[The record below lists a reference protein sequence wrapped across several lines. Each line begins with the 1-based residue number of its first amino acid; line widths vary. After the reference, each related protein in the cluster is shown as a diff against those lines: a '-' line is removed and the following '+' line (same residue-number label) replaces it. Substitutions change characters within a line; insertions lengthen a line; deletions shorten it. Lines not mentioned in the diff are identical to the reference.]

1 MKKRVYVVSALRTP
15 VGSMGGGLAKIFP
28 VDMGRLL
35 IKEIISQTGI
45 SSDIIDE
52 IYLGCVLQA
61 GHGQNIARQI
71 ALKSGLPNS
80 VVATTL
86 NVLCGSGLHSINTA
100 AKLISYGEIDVAF
113 AGGVE
118 NMSQAPYLVT
128 QGRYGYR
135 LGDGVLTDSMI
146 KDGLTDSFED
156 YHMGVTAENVAKKQ
170 SISRSDMDSFADQSH
185 KKALSSQKKL
195 REEIVPIELHQ
206 KKGTKVIDT
215 DECVRENSSVD
226 TLNKMKPAFLEHG
239 TVTAGNSSPISDG
252 GAMVLLMSED
262 KINELGIKPL
272 VEWLGGELVGTE
284 PETMG
289 MGPVFSTR
297 KLLKK
302 AGYGIEDI
310 DVFEV
315 NEAFA
320 AQAIASQREL
330 KIPDEKLNP
339 NGGAIALGHPLGA
352 SGCRIIVTLIHEM
365 IRNKQKFGLASLCI
379 GGGMGCSTLVSYK
392 ER

>member
-15 VGSMGGGLAKIFP
+15 VGAMGGSLSKVSP
-28 VDMGRLL
+28 VELGKLL
-35 IKEIISQTGI
+35 VREIIERTDI
-45 SSDIIDE
+45 SPEIIDE
-52 IYLGCVLQA
+52 LYLGCVLQA

-71 ALKSGLPNS
+71 ALKAGLPNS

-100 AKLISYGEIDVAF
+100 AKLISHGEIDVAL

-135 LGDGVLTDSMI
+135 LGDGVLADSMI
-146 KDGLTDSFED
+146 KDGLTDPFGD
-156 YHMGVTAENVAKKQ
+156 YHMGVTAENVAKEQ
-170 SISRSDMDSFADQSH
+170 NISRNDMDTFADQSH
-185 KKALSSQKKL
+185 KKAFSSKKKL
-195 REEIVPIELHQ
+195 REEIVPVEVYRRKEKQI
-206 KKGTKVIDT
+206 IDT
-215 DECVRENSSVD
+215 DECVRENSSVE
-226 TLNKMKPAFLEHG
+226 TLKKMKPAFLEQG

-262 KINELGIKPL
+262 KINELGIKSL

-289 MGPVFSTR
+289 MGPVFSTK

-302 AGYGIEDI
+302 SGYNIKDI
-310 DVFEV
+310 DVFEI

-330 KIPDEKLNP
+330 KIPDEKLNR

-365 IRNKQKFGLASLCI
+365 IRNKQKTGLASLCI

>member
-15 VGSMGGGLAKIFP
+15 VGSMGGGLAKISP

>member
-15 VGSMGGGLAKIFP
+15 VGAMGGSLAKISP
-28 VDMGRLL
+28 VEMGKVL
-35 IKEIISQTGI
+35 IKKSIKRTGI
-45 SSDIIDE
+45 PPEIVDE

-61 GHGQNIARQI
+61 GHGQNVARQI
-71 ALKSGLPNS
+71 ALEAGLPNS

-86 NVLCGSGLHSINTA
+86 NVLCGSGLHSVNTA

-118 NMSQAPYLVT
+118 NMSQAPYLVD

-135 LGDGVLTDSMI
+135 LGDGILTDSML
-146 KDGLTDSFED
+146 KDGLTDAFGN
-156 YHMGVTAENVAKKQ
+156 YHMGVTAENVAKNQ
-170 SISRSDMDSFADQSH
+170 RISRSDMDLFSDRSH
-185 KKALSSQKKL
+185 KKAFSSQEKL
-195 REEIVPIELHQ
+195 KEEIVPIEVKQ
-206 KKGTKVIDT
+206 RKEKRIIDT
-215 DECVRENSSVD
+215 DECVRGNSNVE
-226 TLNKMKPAFLEHG
+226 TLSKLKPAFIEQG

-252 GAMVLLMSED
+252 GAIVLLMSED

-272 VEWLGGELVGTE
+272 VEWLGGELVGIE

-289 MGPVFSTR
+289 MGPVFSTN

-302 AGYGIEDI
+302 TSYNIKDI
-310 DVFEV
+310 DVFEI

-330 KIPDEKLNP
+330 QIPDEKLNP

-365 IRNKQKFGLASLCI
+365 IRNKQKTGLASLCI
-379 GGGMGCSTLVSYK
+379 GGGMGCSSLVSYK